1 MLTAVASNVSTRLHV
16 VLTDSVPDEERIEGS
31 DVAGH
36 VKAVGEGVTEFKEG
50 DKVAALTW
58 SPEAKPTW
66 GA

>member
-1 MLTAVASNVSTRLHV
+1 MTVAFNVRAMPRV
-16 VLTDSVPDEERIEGS
+16 VLTHSVPDEERIEGS

-36 VKAVGEGVTEFKEG
+36 IEAVGEGVTEFKKG